1 MFLNCVCLYRDFK
14 FMYDMKIVIDFGDV
28 ENIEENE
35 MAYALK
41 SVSEHIEQGYTSGI
55 IGCGTADWWIEKED

>member
-1 MFLNCVCLYRDFK
+1 
-14 FMYDMKIVIDFGDV
+14 MYDMKIMIDFGDV